1 MKRHYGFTLVEMII
15 VIVII
20 GILSMIAV
28 PIYRGHVSHSI
39 ALEGRALVSEVSAA
53 QEIYKARSKAWY
65 NAGAISGTVT
75 GWTSHLDNATV
86 VADLGLDS
94 RRNQYFRDFSWQIE
108 NGSAT
113 WFTIATT
120 GDPTTRAQ
128 GIEISLTY
136 SVSEPAVINERII
149 NN

>member
-1 MKRHYGFTLVEMII
+1 MKRHHGFTLVEMII

-39 ALEGRALVSEVSAA
+39 AIEGRALVSEVSAA
-53 QEIYKARSKAWY
+53 QEIYKARSKSWY
-65 NAGAISGTVT
+65 NAGAISGTVS
-75 GWTSHLDNATV
+75 GWSSNLNDATIV
-86 VADLGLDS
+86 PDLGLDS
-94 RRNQYFRDFSWQIE
+94 RRNQYFRNFSWQIE
-108 NGSAT
+108 SGSAT
-113 WFTIATT
+113 VFTISTT
-120 GDPTTRAQ
+120 GDPATRAQ

-149 NN
+149 S